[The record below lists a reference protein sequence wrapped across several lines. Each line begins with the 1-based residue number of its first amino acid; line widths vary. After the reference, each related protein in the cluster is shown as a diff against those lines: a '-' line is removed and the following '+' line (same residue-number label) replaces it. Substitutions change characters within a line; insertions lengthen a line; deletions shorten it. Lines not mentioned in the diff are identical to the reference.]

1 MPTPRLLVLLFF
13 LGACASVQE
22 SFVDPDLTSSPKFRP
37 EELVEL
43 VGPPASAGQAIALA
57 PMAGENN
64 TVAQELTV
72 ALAAAGYTVVDSGTD
87 APVLRYQVTNFRQGI
102 LLRVTLPSRVSSR
115 MVINGRPGP
124 VIVRDA
130 S

>member
-1 MPTPRLLVLLFF
+1 MPNTRALALLLC
-13 LGACASVQE
+13 LGACASVEE
-22 SFVDPDLTSSPKFRP
+22 SYVDPNLANFRA
-37 EELVEL
+37 EEIAEL
-43 VGPPASAGQAIALA
+43 VGPPATAGQAIALA
-57 PMAGENN
+57 PMPGENS
-64 TVAQELTV
+64 TVSQELTA

-102 LLRVTLPSRVSSR
+102 LLRVTLPNRVSSR
-115 MVINGRPGP
+115 MVVNGRPGP

>member
-1 MPTPRLLVLLFF
+1 MPNPRVLVLLLC
-13 LGACASVQE
+13 LGACASVEE
-22 SFVDPDLTSSPKFRP
+22 SYVDPGLANFRV

-43 VGPPASAGQAIALA
+43 VGPPATAGQAIALA
-57 PMAGENN
+57 PMPGENN
-64 TVAQELTV
+64 TISQELTV

-87 APVLRYQVTNFRQGI
+87 APVLRYQVTNFRQGV

-115 MVINGRPGP
+115 LVVNGRPGP